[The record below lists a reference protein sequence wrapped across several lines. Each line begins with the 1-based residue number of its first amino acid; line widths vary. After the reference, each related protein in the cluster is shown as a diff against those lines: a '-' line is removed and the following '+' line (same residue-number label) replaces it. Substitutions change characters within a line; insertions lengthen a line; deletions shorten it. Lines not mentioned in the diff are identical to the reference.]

1 MNSALS
7 LRPNLAQLYPCFRLI
22 LRTKRTW
29 QSSRPASPT
38 WITWIS
44 WSIMPASGPRGRS
57 GRPTLEARKIHRLH
71 VMATV
76 RLTHAALGKMV
87 RRDGGGIINV
97 ASVSAFLRV
106 SGNASYAATKSWM
119 TSFTEG
125 LYLELKSA
133 GSAVKVQALCPG
145 FTYSEFHDVMHV
157 DRKSMA
163 PPPLW
168 MNAEFVVAESL
179 RCLRKGKLY
188 VVPGWRYRAIVALIS
203 KLPTSLRLV
212 IEKAASRTK
221 NGRGPSQE

>member
-1 MNSALS
+1 
-7 LRPNLAQLYPCFRLI
+7 
-22 LRTKRTW
+22 
-29 QSSRPASPT
+29 
-38 WITWIS
+38 
-44 WSIMPASGPRGRS
+44 
-57 GRPTLEARKIHRLH
+57 
-71 VMATV
+71 
-76 RLTHAALGKMV
+76 
-87 RRDGGGIINV
+87 INV